1 MFLVLVQIKK
11 IYCMLH
17 IASYH
22 FYPFVKLHLYQSYFN
37 MSCHS
42 HMNMRCLFWFHM
54 NMLTLFKILLT
65 KEQMSMQKVKMEKK
79 SFCN

>member
-1 MFLVLVQIKK
+1 
-11 IYCMLH
+11 
-17 IASYH
+17 
-22 FYPFVKLHLYQSYFN
+22 
-37 MSCHS
+37 
-42 HMNMRCLFWFHM
+42 M